1 MKKQTTMKDARGND
15 VPTYAIN
22 PVLKIEDKHS
32 KKIVKAALM
41 AERYLKEVVE
51 LTTAAHNEVYQAKM
65 KDAKIKGN
73 KTPYDGM
80 TIGAFDGSSEVKVTK
95 PDNLT
100 FDNTYTKMVK
110 DKFDEY
116 FESFGKDS
124 EGMISLRDVVSYLL
138 YTSGSKFD
146 QNKVLKLRKYR
157 DRLLN
162 SKRLSQNSQIFI
174 DAVDLFDKAIRTKPG
189 NMGIYVSARDESG
202 KMQPIALSYFKVQL

>member
-1 MKKQTTMKDARGND
+1 
-15 VPTYAIN
+15 
-22 PVLKIEDKHS
+22 
-32 KKIVKAALM
+32 
-41 AERYLKEVVE
+41 
-51 LTTAAHNEVYQAKM
+51 
-65 KDAKIKGN
+65 
-73 KTPYDGM
+73 M

>member
-1 MKKQTTMKDARGND
+1 MKKQATMKDARGND

-32 KKIVKAALM
+32 KKIVAAALK

-51 LTTAAHNEVYQAKM
+51 LTTSAHNEVYQAKL

-80 TIGAFDGSSEVKVTK
+80 TIGAFDGSIEIKVTK

-124 EGMISLRDVVSYLL
+124 EEISFLRDVVSDLL
-138 YTSGSKFD
+138 YTSGSKID

-189 NMGIYVSARDESG
+189 NMGIYVSTRDESG
-202 KMQPIALSYFKVQL
+202 KLRPVALSYFKVQL